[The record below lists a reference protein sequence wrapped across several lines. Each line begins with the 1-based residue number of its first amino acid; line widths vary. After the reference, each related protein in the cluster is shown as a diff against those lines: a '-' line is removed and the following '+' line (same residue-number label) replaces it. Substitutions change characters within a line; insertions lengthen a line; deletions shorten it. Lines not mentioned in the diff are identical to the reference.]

1 MMNYIARVILHSAL
15 LFLFLVH
22 SRANAKEE
30 IYELIEPTKLARYS
44 DITYFVRFPQGRG
57 FEDSGRAS
65 SRKDVSVRG
74 VLCSVCDG
82 ISPQSCP
89 GLGTNCSGTT
99 QLLCGGTFTGCEGGG
114 DQTECSFGLG
124 SCNADGGSNNA
135 CGNSTSTTCLW
146 EEIGD
151 GLYACSTSV
160 TNTGACPK
168 KDCSGTVL

>member
-1 MMNYIARVILHSAL
+1 MKLRYRLSTALFAGLLAVSAL
-15 LFLFLVH
+15 
-22 SRANAKEE
+22 NAKEALTDA
-30 IYELIEPTKLARYS
+30 ELH
-44 DITYFVRFPQGRG
+44 
-57 FEDSGRAS
+57 
-65 SRKDVSVRG
+65 SVEG
-74 VLCSVCDG
+74 GLCSVCDG
-82 ISPQSCP
+82 VSPQSCP
-89 GLGTNCSGTT
+89 GLGTSCSGTT

-135 CGNSTSTTCLW
+135 CGSSTSTTCLW

-151 GLYACSTSV
+151 GLYACTTSV